1 MKKKINNTTR
11 KRLKEKNTIR
21 EGNRKQTKNEGEE
34 KRLENESWVGGEV

>member
-21 EGNRKQTKNEGEE
+21 ERNRKQTKNEGEE